1 MKYPH
6 YENSTAET
14 AQCTTSLCNTYESN
28 FEPGEFLEGREISSF
43 LGQIQYSTNLTCY
56 ECSELDTDETGS
68 CRTVTSK

>member
-28 FEPGEFLEGREISSF
+28 FEPGEFLEGREVSHHF
-43 LGQIQYSTNLTCY
+43 
-56 ECSELDTDETGS
+56 
-68 CRTVTSK
+68 